1 MIDVRPQLLLDII
14 DVLIVAFLFY
24 RLFAM
29 IKGTR
34 ASQDRKSVV

>member
-1 MIDVRPQLLLDII
+1 MIAIKPQFVLDIL

-34 ASQDRKSVV
+34 ASSFVPVST